1 VTQPRTGLRLSTCI
15 VLASAVSALVV
26 IGHHLLRRRRRR
38 AWSAQHIVG
47 GRPWRRPPVGVEP
60 RDIDLLWI
68 G

>member
-1 VTQPRTGLRLSTCI
+1 VTQPRTSRKLSTC
-15 VLASAVSALVV
+15 VLLASAVSALVL
-26 IGHHLLRRRRRR
+26 IGHHLLRRRRRP

-47 GRPWRRPPVGVEP
+47 GRPWRRTPAGVEP